1 MKIILLGGAG
11 IIGKVIAR
19 DLALSDDV
27 AEIVIADLNKAGAQ
41 AAVASAAPGDS
52 RFKAAAV
59 DVTNQAA
66 LVELLAGAD
75 CVINSVQYY
84 FNLDVMRACL
94 EAGCHYLDLGG
105 LFHTTRKQLELNEDF
120 QSKGLTAILGL
131 GSCPGIANIQPALVA
146 ERFDAIHSIKIYNGA
161 TTDSRD
167 SLAWPYSLATI
178 LDEMTERPV
187 VFRDGQFIE
196 LEPLSEEETFDFRAP
211 IGNRVT
217 HLTLHSEAATLP
229 LSYAHKGVQA
239 CFFKINFFGYSEK
252 AFRRLQGLTQ
262 LGLGNKSPV
271 TVKAKLSG
279 GELVEAEVRPR
290 DVLSEVLSKS
300 EATRRGENPGFK
312 DIATVVEGTKDGKP
326 LTIRVDTTAW
336 PHEAYGVSGGTLVVG
351 VPPAVVARWLA
362 AGEVQAKGVQ
372 PPETSVEPLHFF
384 RALAERRIHTE
395 VTVTEQVA

>member
-19 DLALSDDV
+19 DLALTDDV
-27 AEIVIADLNKAGAQ
+27 AEIVVADLNEAGAQ
-41 AAVASAAPGDS
+41 ATVDKSAPGDS
-52 RFKAAAV
+52 RFKAAAIN
-59 DVTNQAA
+59 VTDQAA
-66 LVELLAGAD
+66 LVKLLSGAD

-120 QSKGLTAILGL
+120 QTKGLTAILGL
-131 GSCPGIANIQPALVA
+131 GSCPGIANVQPALVA
-146 ERFDAIHSIKIYNGA
+146 DRFDTIHSIKIYNGA

-178 LDEMTERPV
+178 LDEMTENPL
-187 VFRDGQFIE
+187 VFRNGQFIE
-196 LEPLSEEETFDFRAP
+196 LEPLSEEEAFDFRAP
-211 IGNRVT
+211 IGHRIT

-229 LSYAHKGVQA
+229 LSYAHKGVQE

-262 LGLGNKSPV
+262 LGLGDKPPV
-271 TVKAKLSG
+271 TVKAKLPG
-279 GELVEAEVRPR
+279 GELAEVEVRPR
-290 DVLSEVLSKS
+290 DVLSEVLLRS
-300 EATRRGENPGFK
+300 EATKRGENLGFK
-312 DIATVVEGTKDGKP
+312 DIATVVEGTKGGKP
-326 LTIRVDTTAW
+326 LTVRVDTTAW

-362 AGEVQAKGVQ
+362 AGEVRAKGVC
-372 PPETSVEPLHFF
+372 PPETSVDPERFF
-384 RALAERRIHTE
+384 KALAERQIHTE
-395 VTVTEQVA
+395 VTVTEQII

>member
-1 MKIILLGGAG
+1 
-11 IIGKVIAR
+11 
-19 DLALSDDV
+19 
-27 AEIVIADLNKAGAQ
+27 
-41 AAVASAAPGDS
+41 
-52 RFKAAAV
+52 
-59 DVTNQAA
+59 

-84 FNLDVMRACL
+84 FNLEVMRACL

-146 ERFDAIHSIKIYNGA
+146 ERFDTIRSIKIYNGA

-187 VFRDGQFIE
+187 VFREGKFIE
-196 LEPLSEEETFDFRAP
+196 MEPLSEEETFDFRAP

-229 LSYAHKGVQA
+229 LSYAHKGVQE

-262 LGLGNKSPV
+262 LGLGDKKPV
-271 TVKAKLSG
+271 LVKAKLPG

-290 DVLSEVLSKS
+290 DVLSEALTKS
-300 EATRRGENPGFK
+300 EATGRGENPGFK
-312 DIATVVEGTKDGKP
+312 DIATVVEGTKGGKP

-362 AGEVQAKGVQ
+362 AGEVEAKGVQ
-372 PPETSVEPLHFF
+372 PPETSVEPLRFF
-384 RALAERRIHTE
+384 KELAQRRIHTE